1 MTAGREPIAVVGVA
15 GRFPGVAGLDELW
28 DALVEGRELLTR
40 FTPEQLAAAGVTERE
55 RDDVDY
61 VPVRGTLDGIE
72 DFDAAFFGLSP
83 REAMITDPQHRL
95 LLECAWEA
103 LEYAGHP
110 PSREPGRIGVF
121 VGTGVN
127 TYLANHLLGRPDLLA
142 ELGPLP
148 ILIGNEKDHAA
159 TRIAYRLGLRGAA
172 IGVQTACSTSLVAV
186 HLACESLHS
195 GDTDIALAG
204 GATVS
209 TPQQR
214 GYRHEPNGIGAP
226 DGHCRAFAADAAGTV
241 AGNGAG
247 IVVLR
252 RLCDAVADGDPVLGL
267 VLGSAV
273 NNDGAAKVGYTAP
286 GVAGQAEV
294 IGMAWARAGVDP
306 ASVDVVEAHGTGTE
320 VGDAIE
326 VAGLGEALG
335 RGGPAGVRLLG
346 SVKPNLGHLDAAAGI
361 TGMIKMLL
369 ALRHGIV
376 PPTVNHDRPHPGI
389 PFAEAGLRVNT
400 TAEPWPA
407 RGGPR
412 RGCVSSFGIGGT
424 NAHVVLQEAP
434 PTPATPRAADADL
447 VVLSGRTPQAVR
459 AAARR
464 LADHLANTPRWE
476 LADVAHTSRAGRTAW
491 PVRRAIV
498 ATDRAD
504 LLRQLGTEAEPVA
517 VPRRA
522 TLAFAFPGQGS
533 QFPGMAA
540 GLHARLP
547 GVRERIDAGLDALP
561 AGSADP
567 VRAVLLDPSAAAQA
581 ARPSIAQPALF
592 LLEYALGGQLL
603 DWGLRPQRLIGH
615 SVGEYAAFC
624 LAGGLRPADALALLT
639 ERGRLVERTPPG
651 RMAAVLADRDRV
663 AALLPPG
670 VQVAADNAPGVT
682 VVSGPPAGVRELS
695 DRCATAGIR
704 MRPVP
709 AAHGFHS
716 SLLDSIRDDFRTAVT
731 SVPHHPVTTTVLCG
745 LTGQPVVEG
754 TTRPAEHW
762 VRQMCEPVR
771 FREAAAELLTVRH
784 PVVLEVGPGRALTA
798 LVRAAGGGR
807 VPVAPTMPAAAGPDA
822 LPVLLR
828 AVATAWSAGVEPD
841 WAAFRLDPA
850 ARRVPLPAYPFER
863 ARHWVDLT
871 PPGAAAEEEAKAEE
885 AKAEVPAEPAEPE
898 TPAAALERE
907 IIAAWRDL
915 LGATDV
921 VPESDFFALG
931 GESLVA
937 VRMLSRL
944 RQRCGV
950 RVPLRILA
958 QDPTVRGLTRAALD
972 RLPAPV
978 N

>member
-15 GRFPGVAGLDELW
+15 GRFPGVTGLDELW
-28 DALVEGRELLTR
+28 QALVEGRELVTR
-40 FTPEQLAAAGVTERE
+40 FTPAELAAAGVSEQE
-55 RDDVDY
+55 RDDEDY
-61 VPVRGTLDGIE
+61 VPVRGVLDGIE
-72 DFDAAFFGLSP
+72 DFDAAFFGMSP

-110 PSREPGRIGVF
+110 PNREPGRIGVF
-121 VGTGVN
+121 AGTGVN

-148 ILIGNEKDHAA
+148 VIIGNEKDHAA

-195 GDTDIALAG
+195 GDTDLALAG

-209 TPQQR
+209 TPQHR
-214 GYRHEPNGIGAP
+214 GYRFETSGIGAP
-226 DGHCRAFAADAAGTV
+226 DGHCRAFADDAVGTV

-252 RLCDAVADGDPVLGL
+252 RLADAVADGDPILGL
-267 VLGSAV
+267 VAGSAV
-273 NNDGAAKVGYTAP
+273 NNDGSAKVGYTAP

-294 IGMAWARAGVDP
+294 IRLACARAGVDP

-320 VGDAIE
+320 MGDAIE
-326 VAGLGEALG
+326 VAALGEALG
-335 RGGPAGVRLLG
+335 RGGPAGPRLLG

-369 ALRHGIV
+369 ALRHGLV

-400 TAEPWPA
+400 TAEPWPTPD
-407 RGGPR
+407 RPR
-412 RGCVSSFGIGGT
+412 RAGVSSFGIGGT
-424 NAHVVLQEAP
+424 NAHVILQEAP
-434 PTPATPRAADADL
+434 ATPVTPRVVPDADL

-459 AAARR
+459 AAGQR
-464 LADHLANTPRWE
+464 LAAHLTDHPELE
-476 LADVAHTSRAGRTAW
+476 LADVAHTSRAGRTGG
-491 PVRRAIV
+491 PVRRAVV

-504 LLRQLGTEAEPVA
+504 LLRQLGADPEPGT
-517 VPRRA
+517 VPRQA

-540 GLHARLP
+540 GLHDRLP
-547 GVRERIDAGLDALP
+547 GVRERLDAGLDVLP
-561 AGSADP
+561 PGSADA
-567 VRAVLLDPSAAAQA
+567 VRAVLLDPGAAAEA

-624 LAGGLRPADALALLT
+624 LAGGLRLADAVGLLT
-639 ERGRLVERTPPG
+639 ERGRLVESTPPG
-651 RMAAVLADRDRV
+651 AMAAVLAGRDRV
-663 AALLPPG
+663 TPLLPPG
-670 VQVAADNAPGVT
+670 VEVAADNATAVT
-682 VVSGPPAGVRELS
+682 VVSGPPAAVQEMA
-695 DRCATAGIR
+695 DRCAAAGIR
-704 MRPVP
+704 VHPVP

-716 SLLDSIRDDFRTAVT
+716 SLLDGVLAEFGAAARAVA
-731 SVPHHPVTTTVLCG
+731 HQPVTTTVLCG
-745 LTGQPVVEG
+745 LTGEPVPVG
-754 TTRPAEHW
+754 AARPADHW
-762 VRQMCEPVR
+762 VRQLREPVR
-771 FREAAAELLTVRH
+771 FREAAATLLTARH

-798 LVRAAGGGR
+798 LVRAAGGDRR
-807 VPVAPTMPAAAGPDA
+807 VPVAPTMPAGPGSDA

-828 AVATAWSAGVEPD
+828 AIATAWTSGVEPD
-841 WAAFRLDPA
+841 WAAVRLDPG
-850 ARRVPLPAYPFER
+850 ARRVPLPAYAFDR
-863 ARHWVDLT
+863 VRHWVDTT
-871 PPGAAAEEEAKAEE
+871 PPPVETDRPESAEA
-885 AKAEVPAEPAEPE
+885 PGEPE
-898 TPAAALERE
+898 TPAATVERE
-907 IIAAWRDL
+907 IIEAWRDL

-921 VPESDFFALG
+921 APDSDFFALG

-944 RQRCGV
+944 RQRCGA

-958 QDPTVRGLTRAALD
+958 QDPTVRGLTQAALD
-972 RLPAPV
+972 RLPAAAR
-978 N
+978 

>member
-1 MTAGREPIAVVGVA
+1 MSAGRGPVAVVGVA
-15 GRFPGVAGLDELW
+15 GRFPGVASLDELW

-40 FTPEQLAAAGVTERE
+40 FTPEQLAAAGVPASE
-55 RDDVDY
+55 RDDEDY
-61 VPVRGTLDGIE
+61 VPVRGVLDGIE
-72 DFDAAFFGLSP
+72 DFDAAFFGLPP

-110 PSREPGRIGVF
+110 PGREPGRIGVF

-127 TYLANHLLGRPDLLA
+127 TYLTNHLLGRPDLLA
-142 ELGPLP
+142 ELGALP
-148 ILIGNEKDHAA
+148 MIIGNEKDHAA

-195 GDTDIALAG
+195 GDTDLVLAG

-214 GYRHEPNGIGAP
+214 GYRYEPNGIGAP
-226 DGHCRAFAADAAGTV
+226 DGHCRAFSRDAAGTV

-252 RLCDAVADGDPVLGL
+252 RLADALADGDPILGL

-286 GVAGQAEV
+286 AVAGQAEV
-294 IGMAWARAGVDP
+294 IGMALARAGLDP
-306 ASVDVVEAHGTGTE
+306 ADVDVVEAHGTGTE
-320 VGDAIE
+320 MGDAIE
-326 VAGLGEALG
+326 VAGLGAALG
-335 RGGPAGVRLLG
+335 PGGPAGGRLLG

-369 ALRHGIV
+369 ALRHGVV
-376 PPTVNHDRPHPGI
+376 PPTVHHDRPHPDI
-389 PFAEAGLRVNT
+389 PFADAGLRVNP

-424 NAHVVLQEAP
+424 NAHVVLQQAP
-434 PTPATPRAADADL
+434 PNPGPSRSAPDADL

-459 AAARR
+459 TAARR
-464 LADHLANTPRWE
+464 LADHLTAAPGWE
-476 LADVAHTSRAGRTAW
+476 LADVAHTSRVGRTAW

-504 LLRQLGTEAEPVA
+504 LLRQLDTDPEPVV

-522 TLAFAFPGQGS
+522 TLTFAFPGQGS

-540 GLHARLP
+540 DLHARLP
-547 GVRERIDAGLDALP
+547 GVRERLDAGLDALP
-561 AGSADP
+561 AGTADP
-567 VRAVLLDPSAAAQA
+567 VRAALLDPYAADRT
-581 ARPSIAQPALF
+581 ARPSVAQPALF
-592 LLEYALGGQLL
+592 LVEYALGAQLL
-603 DWGLRPQRLIGH
+603 DWGLRPQRMIGH

-624 LAGGLRPADALALLT
+624 LAGGLRLTDALALLT

-663 AALLPPG
+663 AALLPPD

-682 VVSGPPAGVRELS
+682 VVSGSPAGVRELT
-695 DRCATAGIR
+695 DRCAAAGLR
-704 MRPVP
+704 VRPVP

-716 SLLDSIRDDFRTAVT
+716 SLLDPVLDDFRAVVGA
-731 SVPHHPVTTTVLCG
+731 VPHHPVTTTVHCG
-745 LTGQPVVEG
+745 LTGRPVVEG
-754 TTRPAEHW
+754 ATRPAEHW
-762 VRQMCEPVR
+762 VRQLREPVR
-771 FREAAAELLTVRH
+771 FREAAAELLTTRH

-798 LVRAAGGGR
+798 LIRAAGGGR
-807 VPVAPTMPAAAGPDA
+807 VPVAPTMPAEPGTAA

-828 AVATAWSAGVEPD
+828 ALGTAWTAGVEPD
-841 WAAFRLDPA
+841 WAPFRLDPD
-850 ARRVPLPAYPFER
+850 ARRVPLPTYPFER
-863 ARHWVDLT
+863 VRHWVDLT
-871 PPGAAAEEEAKAEE
+871 EPAAGEKTAAGTAAPE
-885 AKAEVPAEPAEPE
+885 PTAEPDEPE
-898 TPAAALERE
+898 TPAATVERE

-921 VPESDFFALG
+921 APDSDFFALG

-972 RLPAPV
+972 RLPAGA
-978 N
+978 NQ